1 MARVTV
7 VPNLVGMVRLK
18 IVALNYLTDIAEDV
32 RNAAQTL
39 VPVRTGNLKGSIVR
53 YGVGVK
59 TERIH
64 AMAHYA
70 AYVELGTRPHEIRP
84 NNKSALMW
92 TGRAHP
98 TSRVHHPGATANPYL
113 RPALSWVAAAHT

>member
-1 MARVTV
+1 MPTV
-7 VPNLVGMVRLK
+7 VVPYAPGIAALK
-18 IVALNYLTDIAEDV
+18 VIARNYLTDIAEEVKD
-32 RNAAQTL
+32 AAKTL
-39 VPVRTGNLKGSIVR
+39 VPVRTGNLKNSIVR
-53 YGVGVK
+53 YPAGTD

-84 NNKSALMW
+84 NSKSALYW
-92 TGRAHP
+92 TGRAYP
-98 TSRVHHPGATANPYL
+98 VSRVQHPGATANPYL